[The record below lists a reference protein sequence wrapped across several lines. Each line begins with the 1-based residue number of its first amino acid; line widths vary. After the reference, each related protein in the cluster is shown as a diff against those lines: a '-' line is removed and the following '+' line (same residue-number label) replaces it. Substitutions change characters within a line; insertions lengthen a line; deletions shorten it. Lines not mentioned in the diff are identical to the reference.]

1 MLLSSVLAIVTLVA
15 APAAAHF
22 KMTNPVPRGD
32 REVTMDKAPCGGF
45 DTPSRKRTC
54 FGPKSTF
61 SVDMT
66 DKNAFMTIKLGSGPN
81 PRSFP
86 VQMSTRRFAEIG
98 VYTSLQISRK
108 SQRPSPTT
116 HWPLSSSPR
125 LLVTGS
131 FTSVL
136 MLLSVFNI
144 VEKSLV
150 ILFISLYV
158 SQPHLSSKFNA
169 QMLKS

>member
-98 VYTSLQISRK
+98 VYNFPADFSKVPKTFTNNSLATLQFSTTSGHGVCNYL
-108 SQRPSPTT
+108 T
-116 HWPLSSSPR
+116 
-125 LLVTGS
+125 
-131 FTSVL
+131 VL
-136 MLLSVFNI
+136 A
-144 VEKSLV
+144 EAK
-150 ILFISLYV
+150 LY
-158 SQPHLSSKFNA
+158 N
-169 QMLKS
+169 

>member
-1 MLLSSVLAIVTLVA
+1 
-15 APAAAHF
+15 
-22 KMTNPVPRGD
+22 MTNPVPRGD

-66 DKNAFMTIKLGSGPN
+66 DKNAFMTIKLGSGQTLAASQSN
-81 PRSFP
+81 VHSSICR
-86 VQMSTRRFAEIG
+86 IG
-98 VYTSLQISRK
+98 VYNSCRFLE
-108 SQRPSPTT
+108 SPKDL
-116 HWPLSSSPR
+116 HQQLIGHSSSPR
-125 LLVTGS
+125 LLITGS

>member
-54 FGPKSTF
+54 FGPNFSKVPKTF
-61 SVDMT
+61 T
-66 DKNAFMTIKLGSGPN
+66 NN
-81 PRSFP
+81 
-86 VQMSTRRFAEIG
+86 
-98 VYTSLQISRK
+98 SLA
-108 SQRPSPTT
+108 T
-116 HWPLSSSPR
+116 SSSPR
-125 LLVTGS
+125 LLITGS

-150 ILFISLYV
+150 ILHFLCLSATFI
-158 SQPHLSSKFNA
+158 Q
-169 QMLKS
+169 